1 MRTAMAFCAGS
12 LLAGTLFITSI
23 GGQDATPKTTD
34 HIEGM
39 HHHAQSS
46 DGHAG
51 FMRGGMHHAVAKDVK
66 LDVKVDEAAH
76 LTTLRV
82 GPIALPANT
91 SHMKMPQ
98 PEDLFWVVPFDG
110 WFLAYHPRLVDGHGS
125 EVPGTV
131 LHHVAF
137 WNMNRPDF
145 LCPNKEEHIFGAGGE
160 MTDWQKVPGFGYQVQ
175 KGDKIRIETMV
186 HNPTAVSYQDVYLQV
201 SIPFQEPSASA
212 GVKSYYP
219 AWMDVES
226 CKSSGYDLKPGETQ
240 EVGSVTLHFS
250 GVLLGVG
257 GHMHDYGKQLVLE
270 DVTRNEVVATL
281 EAKTNEGQLLGMPA
295 KMFFE
300 QGGYALATDDEL
312 RITATYNNPTGKVLH
327 DGAMGIVVGY
337 FVPAN
342 GAALAGLRREE
353 PALPARD
360 PGTPPNQ

>member
-12 LLAGTLFITSI
+12 LLAGTLFVTPLP
-23 GGQDATPKTTD
+23 GQDATPKPTSD
-34 HIEGM
+34 MEGM
-39 HHHAQSS
+39 HHGQSS
-46 DGHAG
+46 DGHGG
-51 FMRGGMHHAVAKDVK
+51 FMQGGMHHAIAKDVK

-76 LTTLRV
+76 LATLRV

-91 SHMKMPQ
+91 GHMKMPQ

-110 WFLAYHPRLVDGHGS
+110 WLLAYHPKLLNGHGE
-125 EVPGTV
+125 EVPGVV

-186 HNPTAVSYQDVYLQV
+186 HNPTAVSYQDVYLEV
-201 SIPFQEPSASA
+201 SIPIQEPSASA
-212 GVKSYYP
+212 AVKSYYP

-226 CKSSGYDLKPGETQ
+226 CRNSGYDLKPGETQ
-240 EVGSVTLHFS
+240 EVGNVTLHFS

-257 GHMHDYGKQLVLE
+257 GHMHDYGRQLVLE

-281 EAKTNEGQLLGMPA
+281 DARTNEQGQLLGMPV
-295 KMFFE
+295 KTFFE
-300 QGGYALATDDEL
+300 QGGYALATDDQL
-312 RITATYNNPTGKVLH
+312 KITATYNNPTGKVLH

-337 FVPAN
+337 FLPSN
-342 GAALAGLRREE
+342 GPALAGLRRED
-353 PALPARD
+353 PSLLSNK
-360 PGTPPNQ
+360 PGTSPNQ